1 MELRQI
7 GYFVR
12 IVETGSFSRA
22 AIELQVAQPALSRQV
37 KRLEDE
43 LGAALLY
50 RNGRGVSLTPA
61 GELLLEAGRDI
72 LQRADAA
79 TRAIAQ
85 TSERL
90 SGSAV
95 IGLPPT
101 VGRVLAIP
109 LAALFREHFPGV
121 RLQIVEGF
129 SGNVLEW
136 LSTGRVD
143 VGVLYNDPGAN
154 LMVAEPLVEEDLL
167 LIGAPREGCDPAL
180 MPPEGKPLPFRQ
192 IVALPLILP
201 SRPHGLR
208 RLMDDMA
215 DKCGLTLNVVM
226 EVDSLHTMLEL
237 VRSRLGFT
245 ILPPASVGRETTGAP
260 FSTWTISEP
269 SCTRTLYV
277 ATAAQRST
285 AVAKRELARL
295 VRRQVL
301 ELATQGLWRAI

>member
-37 KRLEDE
+37 KRLEEE
-43 LGAALLY
+43 LGATLLY

-61 GELLLEAGRDI
+61 GELMLEAGRDI

-85 TSERL
+85 TNERL

-109 LAALFREHFPGV
+109 LAALFRDHFPGV
-121 RLQIVEGF
+121 KLQIVEGF

-167 LIGAPREGCDPAL
+167 LIGAPREGSDPAS
-180 MPPEGKPLPFRQ
+180 MPPEGKPLPFGQ
-192 IVALPLILP
+192 MAALPLILP

-215 DKCGLTLNVVM
+215 EKCGLTLNVVM

-269 SCTRTLYV
+269 ACTRTLYV